1 MKNDVPWVWSETQEA
16 AFKEVKSAIT
26 NTPVLAFYDPSK
38 EITLENDSC
47 EYGLGSVLAT
57 GGTANSICQSAHSLT
72 RKQDTQT
79 SKEKC

>member
-38 EITLENDSC
+38 EITLEIMIRVNMD
-47 EYGLGSVLAT
+47 
-57 GGTANSICQSAHSLT
+57 
-72 RKQDTQT
+72 
-79 SKEKC
+79 